1 MRQEPE
7 YAKVL
12 PGKIFEYLA
21 SGKPILGI
29 GQEDGAA
36 ALILKDAGA
45 GKMFDWDKRDEL
57 LEFIDDKHNSKK
69 NIEKY
74 NRRVLTAGLV
84 ELLDKT
90 TKK

>member
-1 MRQEPE
+1 
-7 YAKVL
+7 
-12 PGKIFEYLA
+12 
-21 SGKPILGI
+21 
-29 GQEDGAA
+29 
-36 ALILKDAGA
+36 
-45 GKMFDWDKRDEL
+45 MFDWDKRSEL